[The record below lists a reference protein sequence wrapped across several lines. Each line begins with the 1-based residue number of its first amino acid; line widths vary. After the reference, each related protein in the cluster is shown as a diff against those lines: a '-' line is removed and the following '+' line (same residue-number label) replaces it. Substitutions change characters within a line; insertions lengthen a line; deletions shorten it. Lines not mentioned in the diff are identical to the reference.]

1 MINKRHARKKKS
13 FSAKMASRLRELT
26 GLVDILAK
34 RPAELPSALGKLLR
48 HFVRN
53 IWDLRGGGLYAC
65 GFIIALAW
73 LEIKMLIQDVMSF
86 SGFGDMFAGHL
97 LRFIFRFALDSMMN
111 TLQAFLWPIA
121 VLKIYPPWGVLLLV
135 AMYVV
140 FPRVL
145 KQPLERWLFDGDSGT
160 TKAD

>member
-1 MINKRHARKKKS
+1 MINKRHACKKKS

-53 IWDLRGGGLYAC
+53 IRDLRGDGLYAC

-121 VLKIYPPWGVLLLV
+121 VLKMGVLLLV